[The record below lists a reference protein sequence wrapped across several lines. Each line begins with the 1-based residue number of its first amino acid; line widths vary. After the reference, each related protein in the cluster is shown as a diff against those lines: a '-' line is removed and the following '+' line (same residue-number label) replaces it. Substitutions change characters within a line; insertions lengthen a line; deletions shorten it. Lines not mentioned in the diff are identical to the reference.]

1 MASIYNR
8 FKKKIFREKTEIR
21 VVNLGEKLIN
31 STVWNMAVRHVGL
44 GYTPTNKRLLAFK

>member
-31 STVWNMAVRHVGL
+31 STVWNMAVKRVGL
-44 GYTPTNKRLLAFK
+44 YPGYHEHQMEK